1 MRRFAS
7 STPASLAASLLA
19 AALFATPGTA
29 LADSSPSGAKDEA
42 KAEKKPDIVE
52 IGEEEASALDHEHLS
67 ALSQYGASPL
77 ALDRFPDFAI
87 ARPTVFALAVL
98 STATYPVAAA
108 FNSFIHP
115 GTNRELAR
123 GMVVDPY
130 LWVFTRPL
138 GAAADSLDPDD
149 E

>member
-29 LADSSPSGAKDEA
+29 LADSSPSGTEGE
-42 KAEKKPDIVE
+42 AEKKPDIVE
-52 IGEEEASALDHEHLS
+52 IGEEEVTALDHEHLS

-98 STATYPVAAA
+98 STATYAIAAPINA
-108 FNSFIHP
+108 IVSP